1 MPIMLSKTYA
11 AFKAASV
18 SDAEAEAAAEELAAY
33 RKPPGVDRHGWA
45 AWRAAS
51 RVSAESRLVWG
62 EVGREF
68 TSFRGEV
75 RSRFTMRTW
84 ALGANLAVT
93 IAILGVLL
101 RLH

>member
-1 MPIMLSKTYA
+1 MPIMLSKTYV

-33 RKPPGVDRHGWA
+33 ETAWRRSTPGWA

-62 EVGREF
+62 EVGR
-68 TSFRGEV
+68 V
-75 RSRFTMRTW
+75 RPHTFAQSVAAQAHGGF
-84 ALGANLAVT
+84 L
-93 IAILGVLL
+93 
-101 RLH
+101 